1 MHDIFLTVTM
11 KFLFL
16 ILESYAN
23 ILFNIYTYYEQ
34 FLPAIEKEIAQ
45 LKKPVEKD
53 LKVSL
58 CLFIH
63 NSLLHVMWQ

>member
-1 MHDIFLTVTM
+1 MCVIFSTIAMKIFL
-11 KFLFL
+11 F

-34 FLPAIEKEIAQ
+34 FLPAIEKEIVQ
-45 LKKPVEKD
+45 LKKPIEKE

-58 CLFIH
+58 SFFY
-63 NSLLHVMWQ
+63 M

>member
-1 MHDIFLTVTM
+1 MYDIFLILTM
-11 KFLFL
+11 KFSLL

-34 FLPAIEKEIAQ
+34 FLPAIEKEITQ
-45 LKKPVEKD
+45 LKKPVEKE

-58 CLFIH
+58 CLFY
-63 NSLLHVMWQ
+63 V